1 MTTKSGAEL
10 ITQYVQDGADI
21 PFFSEISFDPY
32 TTNETWPQKN
42 YSDNVR
48 YSSTSSGGT
57 QLTFLNKS
65 TVVKGVETT
74 GLDITIVGSDSKKLV
89 QIWTKNRSANDG
101 FGPIKSAFKLDWSD
115 PGETK
120 AKTDDVK
127 ISVVISANDTL
138 QAFGSAGWKFT
149 GGSSLSV
156 TYDYG
161 SGIKQLKVQG
171 SDTYTI
177 NGSGSTT
184 SYDLNTTK
192 ITNLSYVDLSGD
204 SVFKFSLSGSKTTD
218 TIQNT
223 ESFSWKNI
231 ATQVGDLKIT
241 TKVFSSSSAS
251 INFSLD
257 NIFDIESD
265 TALFRDRWMALIE
278 KGNNSFVGGSSV
290 DIIDASDGNDSLLGA
305 DGDDFL
311 DGGAGSDKLTG
322 GAGADTFIFRSGE
335 SAVSAITSDQIT
347 DFKYSQG
354 DQINLEGL
362 SNVACHVRDIKSPTF
377 SAALIDA
384 NKDFSEGDNISI
396 QFVGNNALMFVDLN
410 ADQQADLMVTLVGLK
425 VRDTVFTDYAEA
437 GNMFV

>member
-1 MTTKSGAEL
+1 MTRNSPL
-10 ITQYVQDGADI
+10 
-21 PFFSEISFDPY
+21 
-32 TTNETWPQKN
+32 
-42 YSDNVR
+42 
-48 YSSTSSGGT
+48 
-57 QLTFLNKS
+57 
-65 TVVKGVETT
+65 
-74 GLDITIVGSDSKKLV
+74 
-89 QIWTKNRSANDG
+89 NDG
-101 FGPIKSAFKLDWSD
+101 FGPIKHSFRFDWND
-115 PGETK
+115 PGATK
-120 AKTDDVK
+120 AKIDDIK
-127 ISVVISANDTL
+127 ISSVISANDLL
-138 QAFGSAGWKFT
+138 QAFGTDGWEFT
-149 GGSSLSV
+149 GASSFSV

-161 SGIKQLKVQG
+161 SGIKQLKLQG

-204 SVFKFSLSGSKTTD
+204 AVFKFSLSGSKTTD

-241 TKVFSSSSAS
+241 TKIFSSSSGS

-278 KGNNSFVGGSSV
+278 KGDNSFVGGSSV
-290 DIIDASDGNDSLLGA
+290 DIIDASDGNDTLLGA
-305 DGDDFL
+305 AGDDFL

-362 SNVACHVRDIKSPTF
+362 SNVACHVRDIKSSTF
-377 SAALIDA
+377 SAALTDA
-384 NKDFSEGDNISI
+384 NKDFSEGKNVSI
-396 QFVGNNALMFVDLN
+396 QFVGSNALMFVDYDAN
-410 ADQQADLMVTLVGLK
+410 QQADQLVTLVGLK
-425 VRDTVFTDYAEA
+425 VRDSAFTDYAEA